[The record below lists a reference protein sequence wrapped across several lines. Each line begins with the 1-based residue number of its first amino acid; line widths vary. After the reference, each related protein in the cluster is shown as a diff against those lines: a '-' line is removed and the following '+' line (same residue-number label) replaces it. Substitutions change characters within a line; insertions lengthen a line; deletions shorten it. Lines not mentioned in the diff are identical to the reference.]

1 MWPVETFNFLFSLGA
16 IFLQATTAAMLA
28 VYILRARYAWCASV
42 VAFVSRYAMLV
53 GMYFAAAVV
62 ASSLFYS
69 EVLGVLPCG
78 LCWLQRVFLYPQMVL
93 FGVAVWK
100 RERVI
105 ADYSI
110 VLSAFGAV
118 VALYHHYLQM
128 GGGGLLPCPA
138 VQLAADCFT
147 QTFLEF
153 GYVTLP
159 LIGFT
164 SCVFLIVLM
173 LYTKRGDSEK

>member
-1 MWPVETFNFLFSLGA
+1 MWPVETFNFLFSFGA
-16 IFLQATTAAMLA
+16 VLLQTVIIAMIA
-28 VYILRARYAWCASV
+28 VYVLRARYAWCASV
-42 VAFVSRYAMLV
+42 VVLVSRYAMLV
-53 GMYFAAAVV
+53 GMYFAAVVV

-78 LCWLQRVFLYPQMVL
+78 LCWLQRVFLYPQAVL
-93 FGVAVWK
+93 FAVAVWK

-105 ADYSI
+105 ASYSI
-110 VLSAFGAV
+110 VLSAFGAII
-118 VALYHHYLQM
+118 ALYHQYLQM
-128 GGGGLLPCPA
+128 GGGALLPCPA
-138 VQLAADCFT
+138 VQLAADCAK

-173 LYTKRGDSEK
+173 LYAKKGDSGK

>member
-16 IFLQATTAAMLA
+16 VLMQAMIVAMIA
-28 VYILRARYAWCASV
+28 VYVLHARYAWCASV
-42 VAFVSRYAMLV
+42 VALVSRYAMLI
-53 GMYFAAAVV
+53 GMYFAVVVV

-78 LCWLQRVFLYPQMVL
+78 LCWLQRVFLYSQAIL
-93 FGVAVWK
+93 FSVAVWK

-110 VLSAFGAV
+110 ALSICGAV
-118 VALYHHYLQM
+118 VALYQHYLQM
-128 GGGGLLPCPA
+128 GGGALLPCPA
-138 VQLAADCFT
+138 VQLAADCAQ
-147 QTFLEF
+147 QTFFEF

-173 LYTKRGDSEK
+173 LYAKRGDNGK